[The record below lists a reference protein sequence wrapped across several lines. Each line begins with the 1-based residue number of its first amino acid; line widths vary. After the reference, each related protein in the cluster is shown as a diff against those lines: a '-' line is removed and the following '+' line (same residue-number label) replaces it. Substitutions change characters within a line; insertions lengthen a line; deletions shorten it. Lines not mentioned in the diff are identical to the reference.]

1 MKLGSVQSESNISK
15 RAIEDVEKNMNKLNS
30 NIEASSA
37 RMEELS
43 GMSMDLCKTKSILIS
58 YSLF

>member
-1 MKLGSVQSESNISK
+1 VQSESNISK